1 MDVRQLRGATL
12 LIVDDQT
19 VNLSLLAEMLR
30 SAGYAGVHTCSD
42 PRAVPETFARVRPD
56 LVLLDLHM
64 PHQDGVAVMEALRPL
79 IGDAFLPIIMLTGDE
94 RPEARAR
101 ALSMG
106 AKDFL
111 TKPFDRT
118 EVLLRIR
125 NLLETRF
132 LYLQLERHNAAL
144 ERAVAERTAELEETQ
159 TEILERLAV
168 AAEYR
173 DDATGH
179 HAQRVGELA
188 ALIALELGLP
198 DEEAGLIGQAAL
210 LHDIGKIGVPDH
222 ILLKRGRFTADERE
236 QMAAHAAIG
245 ARIVTG
251 SRSRLLQLA
260 EAVALTHHDRWDTGG
275 PGRPGGEAIP
285 LAGRIVAVADVF
297 DALTQER
304 PYKAAWPLD
313 EAAAEISRQ
322 SGQQFD
328 PRVVSAFERV
338 RERLLT
344 SRERLVA

>member
-1 MDVRQLRGATL
+1 MDVRQLRGACL
-12 LIVDDQT
+12 LIVDDQPI
-19 VNLSLLAEMLR
+19 NLALLAEMLR
-30 SAGYAGVHTCSD
+30 AAGYERVHTCAD
-42 PRAVPETFARVRPD
+42 PREVPETFAHVQPD

-64 PHQDGVAVMEALRPL
+64 PHLDGVAVMETLRPV
-79 IGDAFLPIIMLTGDE
+79 IGEAFLPIVILTGDE
-94 RPEARAR
+94 RAEAKAR

-144 ERAVAERTAELEETQ
+144 EQAVAERTAELEETQ
-159 TEILERLAV
+159 NEILERLAA

-173 DDATGH
+173 DDATGQ

-188 ALIALELGLP
+188 ALISLELGLSE
-198 DEEAGLIGQAAL
+198 DEAGLIGQAAL
-210 LHDIGKIGVPDH
+210 LHDMGKIGVPDH

-236 QMAAHAAIG
+236 QMAAHSSIG
-245 ARIVTG
+245 ARIVGG

-260 EAVALTHHDRWDTGG
+260 EAVALTHHDRWDCGG

-304 PYKAAWPLD
+304 PYKAAWPPE
-313 EAAAEISRQ
+313 EAAAEIARQ

-328 PRVVSAFERV
+328 PRVVTAFERV
-338 RERLLT
+338 RERLIN
-344 SRERLVA
+344 EDARLVA